1 MTHDH
6 HILTLWRFMFFVL
19 LGMFVWG
26 GVSAAGETGLSVVN
40 CDVQNGAC
48 TRTMGGGSVT
58 LEIRPRPV
66 KAMTDLTFL
75 IKSKGLP
82 EKALPFIDLNMLVMD
97 MGKNRVLLKRKGQ
110 GVYQGKG
117 VIVRCRSGIRTWS
130 AKVTFPGVGTTEFI
144 FDVLY

>member
-1 MTHDH
+1 MAHDH
-6 HILTLWRFMFFVL
+6 HMLTLLRFLLFAVL
-19 LGMFVWG
+19 GVSVWS

-40 CDVQNGAC
+40 CDVQNGTC
-48 TRTMGGGSVT
+48 TRTLGGGTVT

-66 KAMTDLTFL
+66 KAMTDLTFR
-75 IKSKGLP
+75 IKSKGVP

-97 MGKNRVLLKRKGQ
+97 MGKNRVLLRRKGQ
-110 GVYQGKG
+110 GVFEGKG